1 MGKFSGEA
9 EIRRLLAEVCALD
22 PASLRG
28 DAPLIEYG
36 LDSARAI
43 DLLVSLEEAFGVQ
56 IPDEAARDM
65 RTLEDI
71 VRYVKARTEEKP

>member
-1 MGKFSGEA
+1 MGTFAGEA

-22 PASLRG
+22 PSSLRA

-43 DLLVSLEEAFGVQ
+43 DLLVSLEETFGVE
-56 IPDEAARDM
+56 IPDLAARDM
-65 RTLEDI
+65 RTLDDI
-71 VRYVKARTEEKP
+71 VRYVKARVEEKP